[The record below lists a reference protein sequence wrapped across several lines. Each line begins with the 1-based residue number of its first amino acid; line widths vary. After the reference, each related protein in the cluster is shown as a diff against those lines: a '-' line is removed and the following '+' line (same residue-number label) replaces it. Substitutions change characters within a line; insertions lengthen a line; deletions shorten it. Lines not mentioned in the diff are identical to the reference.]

1 MVAADRDSACGGV
14 VQRVGHVRIGERER
28 EWVVMK
34 KMERSE
40 VRREEEVDEGW

>member
-28 EWVVMK
+28 ES
-34 KMERSE
+34 RLCCD
-40 VRREEEVDEGW
+40 EENGTQ